1 MPLMLTPHHRHRSA
15 VASVLAFSCALAS
28 SSLLGCA
35 SSNTEFDAADV
46 ARPRDAAISLSLSGD
61 QPAWFLVDSD
71 GALRASL
78 GERLAVTPSPPLVRV
93 LTTAEWDA
101 LWTTSLAAQAEARAL
116 DAGTSEGPAR
126 LEVRSHGRVLERHGM
141 PLSPGVQSLAAH
153 LRSLSWAEGR

>member
-1 MPLMLTPHHRHRSA
+1 MPLTLMPLRQHATTLA
-15 VASVLAFSCALAS
+15 LATVLAAS
-28 SSLLGCA
+28 SLVGCA
-35 SSNTEFDAADV
+35 SSTIAPDPAAP
-46 ARPRDAAISLSLSGD
+46 AETTRPRDAAISLSLSGD

-126 LEVRSHGRVLERHGM
+126 LEVRSHGRVLERNGI
-141 PLSPGVQSLAAH
+141 PLSPSVQSLAAH
-153 LRSLSWAEGR
+153 LRSLSWADGR

>member
-1 MPLMLTPHHRHRSA
+1 MPPTLMPLRQHANTLALAT
-15 VASVLAFSCALAS
+15 VLAAS
-28 SSLLGCA
+28 SLVGCA
-35 SSNTEFDAADV
+35 SSTTAPGPAETT
-46 ARPRDAAISLSLSGD
+46 RPRDAAISLSLSGD

-78 GERLAVTPSPPLVRV
+78 GERLAVTPSPPMVRV

-116 DAGTSEGPAR
+116 DAGVSEGPAR

-153 LRSLSWAEGR
+153 LRSLSWADGR